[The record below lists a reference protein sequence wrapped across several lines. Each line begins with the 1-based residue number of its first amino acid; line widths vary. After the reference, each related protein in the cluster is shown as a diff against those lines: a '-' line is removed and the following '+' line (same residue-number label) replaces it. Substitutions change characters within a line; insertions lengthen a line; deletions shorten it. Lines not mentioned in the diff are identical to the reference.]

1 MISAWILAKWRE
13 RVIYCS
19 MSIREKPCKVGH
31 QIRLLESFTVT
42 RSDAPEPTVAQN
54 ATLERSMPAREPMPT
69 SFKPFWR
76 FLGLLFLLTLCIGG
90 ASAIIGL
97 ALSD

>member
-19 MSIREKPCKVGH
+19 MSIRKKPCKVGH

>member
-1 MISAWILAKWRE
+1 M
-13 RVIYCS
+13 
-19 MSIREKPCKVGH
+19 
-31 QIRLLESFTVT
+31 T
-42 RSDAPEPTVAQN
+42 RSDVPEPTLAQN
-54 ATLERSMPAREPMPT
+54 ATLERTMLAREPMPT

>member
-1 MISAWILAKWRE
+1 
-13 RVIYCS
+13 
-19 MSIREKPCKVGH
+19 MSIHAKPCKVNH
-31 QIRLLESFTVT
+31 QIRLLEIYTVT
-42 RSDAPEPTVAQN
+42 RPDVTESATQQRKENEQASPE
-54 ATLERSMPAREPMPT
+54 REPMPT